1 MQHVLMF
8 LYCHWDI
15 YSCIATVYILG
26 VSLLLNIF
34 IYKSCSISLY
44 SFAKLGSFQ
53 LLRILQQIQLFMV
66 LPVSQFL
73 VLIKC
78 YSVPAAATLG
88 PYQISQILGTCLF
101 SMQQRAQGSGRE
113 AQLAELATARVS
125 RAAALGNLL

>member
-34 IYKSCSISLY
+34 KYKSCSISLY

-73 VLIKC
+73 VLIKRSSSC
-78 YSVPAAATLG
+78 HIRSVSDFTDSGNLFVFDATEGSGLQVERHSWLNT
-88 PYQISQILGTCLF
+88 P
-101 SMQQRAQGSGRE
+101 RQGSV
-113 AQLAELATARVS
+113 APLH
-125 RAAALGNLL
+125 

>member
-34 IYKSCSISLY
+34 KYISLY

-78 YSVPAAATLG
+78 YIVLAAATLG

-101 SMQQRAQGSGRE
+101 SMQQRAQGSGR
-113 AQLAELATARVS
+113 
-125 RAAALGNLL
+125 